1 MSEIVCIFLFN
12 RLSEHLKSGLHQER
26 SNTRVW
32 VVPLP
37 WQMAKACPGGSA
49 RAESTAEPPRDGAAW
64 GSFPC
69 PTPFLCVGSNAVALL
84 ACRGNKICSLV
95 SSQHFCVWISWRNP
109 LPLPKIFRMS
119 KNVQSTQTGDHSGG
133 WDPEQAS
140 AQARAQKIFHIPH
153 VPPKQITDEL
163 NLLKGV
169 QGHQQTWLKWGHSSI

>member
-49 RAESTAEPPRDGAAW
+49 RAESTAQPPRDGAAW

-84 ACRGNKICSLV
+84 SCRGNKICSLV
-95 SSQHFCVWISWRNP
+95 SSQRFCVWISWRNP
-109 LPLPKIFRMS
+109 LHPSLKYLGCPKMS
-119 KNVQSTQTGDHSGG
+119 RAPRLETTVEAETLNKPQPRPGHRKFSISPMCPQSKSLM
-133 WDPEQAS
+133 S
-140 AQARAQKIFHIPH
+140 
-153 VPPKQITDEL
+153 
-163 NLLKGV
+163 
-169 QGHQQTWLKWGHSSI
+169 